1 MCKQKKDSINI
12 INDFKLNFMQK
23 IDSYYIDESNV
34 LHTFVGDLKH
44 ITFENITSNEQ
55 AESIISDLNGENDEC
70 YYNFL
75 NQTN

>member
-1 MCKQKKDSINI
+1 ME
-12 INDFKLNFMQK
+12 K

-44 ITFENITSNEQ
+44 ITFEDITSNEQ

>member
-12 INDFKLNFMQK
+12 IHDFKLNFMEK